1 MVSELCLVHL
11 LQLCLGLIEF
21 HFHDYTT
28 MFCNVLD
35 VSQWQIFVAC
45 MLKVQKLSG
54 ILATETLVIDNT
66 IIVSHASAT
75 DHSIVMAWMITH
87 LVNNGI

>member
-1 MVSELCLVHL
+1 MASELCLVH

-35 VSQWQIFVAC
+35 VSQWQIFCGMYAKGAKTQWYPC
-45 MLKVQKLSG
+45 NRNPCN
-54 ILATETLVIDNT
+54 NT
-66 IIVSHASAT
+66 TIVSHARAT
-75 DHSIVMAWMITH
+75 DHSIVMARMIIH